1 MEQMT
6 GTCMFCGQTRMVEAE
21 DRAEANR
28 IAAET
33 CTCDNNFKRV
43 RQCAD
48 NVDKICGETA
58 KDYGMDIVAEEV
70 IDSLKGVG
78 QLCVFGYLQG
88 ASFRLADSTISIKQI
103 KDGVS
108 VSRKKVSSVKL
119 EA

>member
-6 GTCMFCGQTRMVEAE
+6 GTCIFCGQTRLVEAE
-21 DRAEANR
+21 DQAEANR

-48 NVDKICGETA
+48 NIEKICGETA
-58 KDYGMDIVAEEV
+58 KDFGMDVVTEEV
-70 IDSLKGVG
+70 IDSLKSVG
-78 QLCVFGYLQG
+78 QLCVFGYLLG
-88 ASFRLADSTISIKQI
+88 ATFRLADSTVSIKQI